1 MGNKS
6 SMPSSGESLRKKFN
20 LSHQQY
26 DDLKQIFKENSK
38 GKNELSKREFRRV
51 YSSRFPGNAT
61 GFADKMFD
69 CFDKDGS
76 GTVDFGE
83 FVTGICM
90 MDSDKIE
97 HKIDIAFDL
106 FDQDKSGYID
116 RQEVLDLLK
125 VCSRE
130 NLIWV

>member
-1 MGNKS
+1 MGNKQ
-6 SMPSSGESLRKKFN
+6 SMSGEDLRKRFK
-20 LSHQQY
+20 LTQQQY

-38 GKNELSKREFRRV
+38 GKDSLSKKAFRRV

-61 GFADKMFD
+61 SFADKMFD
-69 CFDKDGS
+69 CFDKDGN
-76 GTVDFGE
+76 GTVDFVE
-83 FVTGICM
+83 FATGICM
-90 MDSDKIE
+90 MDSENID

-125 VCSRE
+125 VG
-130 NLIWV
+130 